1 MSGDIASELE
11 ALHLLLAGNDP
22 RAHHQHPSSSTVKKR
37 NDEDSSSSESAVSSM
52 LEEVEG
58 EDEVEDAL
66 HATNQLHA
74 LLAGNDNVVVA
85 TGRKKLD
92 GQAAASTSID
102 DEVED
107 AVDATEELHRMLA
120 RNAPVR
126 RPGAFARQQEESDNS
141 SVEEVPDDSDE
152 MPASTQAAQ
161 PKARSPQTSGGF
173 IEESVDD
180 DDDDDDGATTTST
193 PFRPTPPPSN
203 LRQQSSPR
211 DTSATLAPTGARNMS
226 VQVGTQNDVGMQV
239 DYDASTGLLYDVS
252 YARIAHAPVV
262 ATSSASFTTRTNHAL
277 PQAAMVPT
285 GNAIPSAALV
295 DALAETY
302 HAAAT
307 MLRGGFDRALA
318 TSIATEAT
326 GALARLRQAKARAE
340 RLRTPLRLAAVR

>member
-1 MSGDIASELE
+1 MDSVATKAAPVVLPVILMSGGDITSELE

-22 RAHHQHPSSSTVKKR
+22 RGSAHHHQPSSSTLSKRR

-52 LEEVEG
+52 LDEVGEG

-92 GQAAASTSID
+92 GQAVASTSID

-161 PKARSPQTSGGF
+161 PKARSPQT
-173 IEESVDD
+173 
-180 DDDDDDGATTTST
+180 
-193 PFRPTPPPSN
+193 
-203 LRQQSSPR
+203 
-211 DTSATLAPTGARNMS
+211 
-226 VQVGTQNDVGMQV
+226 
-239 DYDASTGLLYDVS
+239 
-252 YARIAHAPVV
+252 V
-262 ATSSASFTTRTNHAL
+262 AFQEQT
-277 PQAAMVPT
+277 
-285 GNAIPSAALV
+285 
-295 DALAETY
+295 
-302 HAAAT
+302 
-307 MLRGGFDRALA
+307 
-318 TSIATEAT
+318 
-326 GALARLRQAKARAE
+326 
-340 RLRTPLRLAAVR
+340 